1 MMSLLAE
8 AIARIKELL
17 DEAKASDLREPTAMS
32 VATVDELGR
41 PAVRT
46 VLLKHLDESGLVFF
60 TNKKSRKGRHLR
72 AVPYAAVC
80 IYFQQA
86 HQQVQVDGKIVMVS
100 DEEADGYWQT
110 RPRASQIGAWAS
122 RQSEV
127 MDARQQLYDRVNQ
140 YEKEFAGT
148 DVPRPDHWGGYRVVP
163 ERIEFWSGHPDR
175 LNQREQYSLGN
186 GEWSKI
192 QLYP

>member
-1 MMSLLAE
+1 MMSLLTE

-32 VATVDELGR
+32 VATVDEAGK

-60 TNKKSRKGRHLR
+60 TNRKSRKGRHLQ

-86 HQQVQVDGKIVMVS
+86 HQQIQVDGKVVTVS
-100 DEEADGYWQT
+100 DEQADGYWQT

-127 MDARQQLYDRVNQ
+127 LDTRQQLYDRVNRC
-140 YEKEFAGT
+140 EKEFAGT
-148 DVPRPDHWGGYRVVP
+148 DVPRPDHWGGYRVIP

-175 LNQREQYSLGN
+175 LNQREQYSLDN
-186 GEWSKI
+186 GEWSKT

>member
-1 MMSLLAE
+1 MSLLAE

-32 VATVDELGR
+32 VATVDESGR

-46 VLLKHLDESGLVFF
+46 VLLKHLDETGLVFF
-60 TNKKSRKGRHLR
+60 TNRKSRKGRHLQT
-72 AVPYAAVC
+72 VPYAAVC
-80 IYFQQA
+80 IYFQHA
-86 HQQVQVDGKIVMVS
+86 HQQVQVDGKVVTVS

-127 MDARQQLYDRVNQ
+127 LDTRQQLYDRVNQ
-140 YEKEFAGT
+140 YEKEFSDT

-175 LNQREQYSLGN
+175 LNQREQYWLGN
-186 GEWSKI
+186 GGWSKN

>member
-60 TNKKSRKGRHLR
+60 TNRKSRKGMHLQ

-127 MDARQQLYDRVNQ
+127 LDTRQQLYDRVWPSRPL
-140 YEKEFAGT
+140 EPAGAIFAWQRGVEQ
-148 DVPRPDHWGGYRVVP
+148 DPALPLRREYYFLIMFPGSCVPDEDRSVKCRLL
-163 ERIEFWSGHPDR
+163 SG
-175 LNQREQYSLGN
+175 
-186 GEWSKI
+186 
-192 QLYP
+192 

>member
-1 MMSLLAE
+1 MSLLAE

-32 VATVDELGR
+32 VATVDESGR

-46 VLLKHLDESGLVFF
+46 VLLKHLDETGLVFF
-60 TNKKSRKGRHLR
+60 TNRKSRKGRHLQT
-72 AVPYAAVC
+72 VPYAAVC
-80 IYFQQA
+80 IYFQHA
-86 HQQVQVDGKIVMVS
+86 HQQVQVDGKVVTVS

-127 MDARQQLYDRVNQ
+127 LDTRQQLYDRVNQ
-140 YEKEFAGT
+140 YEKEFSDT

-175 LNQREQYSLGN
+175 LNQREQYLLGN
-186 GEWSKI
+186 GEWSKT